1 MRKTQQLRALLQAP
15 EFLVVPGAYDGVS
28 ARLIEKKG
36 FRALYMTG
44 YGVAASALGLPDVG
58 YATLTEMRERARAI
72 ASSVAIPLIA
82 DADTGFGNAMNVRR
96 TVREYEQA
104 GVAGIQI
111 EDQVSP
117 KRCGHMMGRQI
128 IPLEEMV
135 QKIKAAVDARLDP
148 DFVIVARTDA
158 RTSLGLEDALQRSE
172 AYRDAGA
179 DVLFVESPE
188 TEQEMFEI
196 GQRLKGTPLLSNQV
210 EGGRTPLRSASELK
224 NMGFGLAIFPSGALY
239 SATKAIGDYLD
250 ELVRSGGSANFMD
263 RVVPFSEFNDLIGLP
278 EHVAVESRY
287 SLDKPEI
294 LVG

>member
-117 KRCGHMMGRQI
+117 
-128 IPLEEMV
+128 
-135 QKIKAAVDARLDP
+135 
-148 DFVIVARTDA
+148 
-158 RTSLGLEDALQRSE
+158 
-172 AYRDAGA
+172 
-179 DVLFVESPE
+179 
-188 TEQEMFEI
+188 
-196 GQRLKGTPLLSNQV
+196 
-210 EGGRTPLRSASELK
+210 
-224 NMGFGLAIFPSGALY
+224 
-239 SATKAIGDYLD
+239 
-250 ELVRSGGSANFMD
+250 
-263 RVVPFSEFNDLIGLP
+263 
-278 EHVAVESRY
+278 
-287 SLDKPEI
+287 
-294 LVG
+294 